1 MARLR
6 TIKPEYW
13 TDERVGECS
22 VSARLLFI
30 AAWNFADDHGGLDRS
45 AKQLKAQAFPYDQV
59 DCEPLIQELLHQGLL
74 IEYEIGGKKYLH
86 IKGFGT
92 HQKVEK
98 KGRPRVPV
106 YEEKSSPPRVL
117 TESSP
122 SSSGSSLGSS
132 SFGSGSERET
142 RARVIDYGTGLTSVS
157 AQQSDTLEE
166 WRRSVPEVN
175 QPAMTRWIVHCEL
188 LGKRMDAPQRLYQAR
203 ELSKN
208 GVHTAQ
214 DEVVDYCIGQ
224 GWKSLVPIGD
234 VRKRR
239 NGMSR
244 DAGKPSK
251 ADTDAAEWDRLKLRA
266 SASGFRA
273 PWSADSPATYET
285 ALRKHE
291 QDTPAKAAHA

>member
-22 VSARLLFI
+22 VSARLLFV
-30 AAWNFADDHGGLDRS
+30 ATWNFADDHGGLDRS

-59 DCEPLIQELLHQGLL
+59 DCEPLIQELLHAGLL
-74 IEYEIGGKKYLH
+74 IEYEAGGKKYLH

-98 KGRPRVPV
+98 PARPRVPV
-106 YEEKSSPPRVL
+106 YEENTTPPRVL
-117 TESSP
+117 PESSP
-122 SSSGSSLGSS
+122 RSSGSSLGSS
-132 SFGSGSERET
+132 SFGSGIEREA
-142 RARVIDYGTGLTSVS
+142 RAGVVDYGTGLTGMS
-157 AQQSDTLEE
+157 AQQADTLEE

-175 QPAMTRWIVHCEL
+175 QPAMAKWIVHCEQ
-188 LGKRMDAPQRLYQAR
+188 LGKRMDSPQRLYQAR

-208 GVHTAQ
+208 GAHSAQ

-244 DAGKPSK
+244 DSGKPSK
-251 ADTDAAEWDRLKLRA
+251 ADTDAADWDRLKIRA
-266 SASGFRA
+266 TLCGFRA
-273 PWSADSPATYET
+273 PWPADSPATYET

-291 QDTPAKAAHA
+291 QDAPPLRSHA